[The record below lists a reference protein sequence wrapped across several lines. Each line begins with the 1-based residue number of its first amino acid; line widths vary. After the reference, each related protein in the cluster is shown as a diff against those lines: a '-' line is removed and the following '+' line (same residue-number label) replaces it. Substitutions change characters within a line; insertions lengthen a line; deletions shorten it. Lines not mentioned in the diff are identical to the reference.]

1 MVSKA
6 TRVGE
11 LLKGV
16 SLEGT
21 RSRAEAEVEDAGP
34 RAASLVLTLADSWVS
49 LPWIPRSLLTLTYLV
64 C

>member
-21 RSRAEAEVEDAGP
+21 WSWAEAEVEDAGP
-34 RAASLVLTLADSWVS
+34 QAAFLVLTLAHSWVS